1 VSTLMKFINRNHI
14 ERKSESA
21 GNQAKKSEVT
31 THPAYAVVG
40 VLLGALVSVFTGR
53 LLSIGSADIQGALG
67 VSSDYMTWVSTA
79 FNAANMFIGPLT
91 VFLGG
96 ILGARRVLLWA
107 GTIFMLAEFLSPIFG
122 HNQIVLVVLQVVA
135 GLAAGTYY
143 PLTFTMIIRNFS
155 MKYLHMG
162 VAIYALDIL
171 ASTHFAHFIESF
183 YITNLGWQWLFW
195 NALLV
200 TPIMMLCIY
209 RGIPSQS
216 LPPKNPQMHF
226 AGFLYA
232 ACALTSIY
240 IALDQA
246 QRLDW
251 FHSPLICA
259 FAGTGLFFLAITI
272 VSRAVRPISMINLRF
287 LWSRNFLL
295 LGAILTSFRFII
307 LVSTL
312 LVPGYLGAIHGYRP
326 EQTAD
331 VLAWVAVPT
340 LFLAPLSGLLLYKV
354 DSRLIC
360 AIGFALVGISCVIS
374 SQLDTS
380 WTGETFFATQL
391 TIAAGLACGLT
402 GLVTSLLRSA
412 MAAGALKNPVN
423 ILTISCWFQTCR
435 LFGAEVGKTFLAHFL
450 KVQGDLHYSV
460 LSAHING
467 DWLTA
472 ERLAKLSA
480 ATGTSTAAADGSFA
494 TSAVSLGAAL
504 KGQVALLSYS
514 DGFILVAIVCVVTIV
529 AIGCV
534 SYTPPLVSTAK

>member
-1 VSTLMKFINRNHI
+1 MKFINRDHI
-14 ERKSESA
+14 EHKSESA
-21 GNQAKKSEVT
+21 ENKAKKSEVT
-31 THPAYAVVG
+31 THPIYAVVG

-53 LLSIGSADIQGALG
+53 LLSIGSPDIQGALG

-107 GTIFMLAEFLSPIFG
+107 GTIFMLAEFLSPILG
-122 HNQIVLVVLQVVA
+122 HNQIAFLALQAIA

-171 ASTHFAHFIESF
+171 ASTHFGHFVESF
-183 YITNLGWQWLFW
+183 YIAHLGWQWLFW

-209 RGIPSQS
+209 RGIPTQN
-216 LPPKNPQMHF
+216 LPPKNPKMHF

-232 ACALTSIY
+232 ASALTLIY

-246 QRLDW
+246 ERLDW
-251 FHSPLICA
+251 FHSPLVCA
-259 FAGTGLFFLAITI
+259 FFGTGLFFLAVSII
-272 VSRAVRPISMINLRF
+272 SRALRPISLINLSF

-295 LGAILTSFRFII
+295 LGAILTAFRFII

-312 LVPGYLGAIHGYRP
+312 LVPSYLGALHGYRP
-326 EQTAD
+326 EQTAA

-340 LFLAPLSGLLLYKV
+340 LFFAPLSGLLLYKI
-354 DSRLIC
+354 DSRLMC
-360 AIGFALVGISCVIS
+360 AIGFALVGASCVVS
-374 SQLDTS
+374 SQVDPS
-380 WTGETFFATQL
+380 WTGETFFTTQL

-402 GLVTSLLRSA
+402 GLVVSLLRSA

-435 LFGAEVGKTFLAHFL
+435 LFGAEIGKTFLSHFL

-472 ERLAKLSA
+472 ERLSKLAA
-480 ATGTSTAAADGSFA
+480 ATGTSTAAADGSLA
-494 TSAVSLGAAL
+494 TSAVSLAGAL

-514 DGFILVAIVCVVTIV
+514 DGFILVAIVCVATIV
-529 AIGCV
+529 AIGFV
-534 SYTPPLVSTAK
+534 SYTPPLVATD